1 MEGLA
6 AAASVVGVASLALQL
21 AGSVKKLH
29 DFWDS
34 VKEAPEDVRSI
45 TSDLQLLSSV
55 LSDIASEAQ
64 HVTPDHTLEAVMER
78 CVMKVKTL
86 NTILNELEP
95 GFASSR
101 TLKRKWTALKNVL
114 KSEKVKKFQT
124 SLQDLKTTLILV
136 LQKHD

>member
-21 AGSVKKLH
+21 ADSVKKLH

-34 VKEAPEDVRSI
+34 VKKAPEDVRSI

-55 LSDIASEAQ
+55 LSNIASEAQ

-95 GFASSR
+95 GFTSSR
-101 TLKRKWTALKNVL
+101 TFKRKCTALRSVL
-114 KSEKVKKFQT
+114 KSEKVKKFQA